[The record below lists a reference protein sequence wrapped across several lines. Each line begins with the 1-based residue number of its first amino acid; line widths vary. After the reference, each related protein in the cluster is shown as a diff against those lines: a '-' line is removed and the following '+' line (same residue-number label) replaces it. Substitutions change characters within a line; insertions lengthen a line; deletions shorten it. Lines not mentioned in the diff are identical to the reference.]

1 MGHCWTSCCPP
12 QKKVRTRAQQNCTSV
27 DRHRNTKSSIR
38 GDWYAPRPTLR
49 ILETG
54 DSNNTKQKSISYTQR
69 YSRQKETYTLNTFE
83 NRFEATLQI
92 RSNGTRGQ
100 QPHAAQLYCR
110 KGTNLLLRDPVH
122 QSGFLFSVFV
132 LPDNKLTEQQNT
144 HCTSFVHIT
153 CFSSLN
159 NDPEC
164 ARRERKRERKRKEED
179 EQ

>member
-1 MGHCWTSCCPP
+1 MRVLENNRAFTDYKGTYVQPGCIRLQDSTGRDTVGRPAAPP
-12 QKKVRTRAQQNCTSV
+12 KKKVRTRAQQNCTSV

-69 YSRQKETYTLNTFE
+69 YPRQKETYTLNTFE

-122 QSGFLFSVFV
+122 QSGFLFPFSFFRTTN
-132 LPDNKLTEQQNT
+132 LPSNRILTA
-144 HCTSFVHIT
+144 HR
-153 CFSSLN
+153 SST
-159 NDPEC
+159 
-164 ARRERKRERKRKEED
+164 
-179 EQ
+179 